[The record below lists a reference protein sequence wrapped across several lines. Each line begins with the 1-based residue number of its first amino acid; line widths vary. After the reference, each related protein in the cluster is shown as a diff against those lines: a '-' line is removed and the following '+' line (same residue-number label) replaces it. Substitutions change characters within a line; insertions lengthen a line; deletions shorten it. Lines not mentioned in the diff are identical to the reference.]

1 MSEFNMGSDFS
12 DYEEL
17 VKTKIRETGEKGISQ
32 QELAR
37 AVGIPV
43 RDVAVIVKKL
53 IERKIVAKKAIKENG
68 KNVIKLFPLKSFD
81 VALYVELKAVNQIP
95 CMTCNILS
103 KCGDGTHISPSTCNK
118 LSFWI
123 LDGVG
128 GAS

>member
-1 MSEFNMGSDFS
+1 MGSDFS

-68 KNVIKLFPLKSFD
+68 K
-81 VALYVELKAVNQIP
+81 
-95 CMTCNILS
+95 T
-103 KCGDGTHISPSTCNK
+103 
-118 LSFWI
+118 
-123 LDGVG
+123 
-128 GAS
+128 